1 MIPNSDYISD
11 GTESTMEVA
20 LWNGWDTLNEYLNS
34 MEGYLQKATKQF
46 EARVNK
52 QKRTLTPEQFNE
64 FTIDYVEESIFYCDE
79 FPKIVRNSFFVSAY
93 SLLEFDKGR
102 IRRMLRKAKQK
113 PTNLSGL
120 IDSEI
125 CQEINNY
132 SKVRN
137 CVVHNNGLVKES
149 DRDYK
154 ALIEYISKKG
164 LIMERSIIVD
174 ETAEPEIGLT
184 KEFCKEAVDTM
195 QKFVDAVYKT
205 SMTEGKQS

>member
-1 MIPNSDYISD
+1 MTSNSYNLIASP
-11 GTESTMEVA
+11 EEAA
-20 LWNGWDTLNEYLNS
+20 LHSGWETLKEYLSS
-34 MEGYLQKATKQF
+34 MEDHLQKATERF
-46 EARVNK
+46 EAYVSERK
-52 QKRTLTPEQFNE
+52 KKLTPEQFSE
-64 FTIDYVEESIFYCDE
+64 FEIDYVEEYIFYRDE

-195 QKFVDAVYKT
+195 QKFVNAAYKT
-205 SMTEGKQS
+205 SMTKGKQS